1 MSKLYEITAQHKA
14 LQEIEVPEDG
24 TMDEAIKDTF
34 EMIEGDFND
43 KAVAMV
49 KVTRNMDA
57 DVSSIDD
64 EIKRLQARKK
74 TITNYKAS
82 LVEYLRN
89 NMEACGI
96 SKIDCPLF
104 NITLGKGSPIL
115 LVEDEEKVSTDWVDI
130 KIERKL
136 QKANILKAL
145 KSGEKIEGCS
155 IGTAKSSILIK

>member
-1 MSKLYEITAQHKA
+1 MSKLYEITAKHKA

-34 EMIEGDFND
+34 EMIEGDFD
-43 KAVAMV
+43 EKAISL
-49 KVTRNMDA
+49 VTITRDMELNIN
-57 DVSSIDD
+57 SIDD

-104 NITLGKGSPIL
+104 NITLRKGSPIL
-115 LVEDEEKVSTDWVDI
+115 LVDDEEKVSTDWVDI
-130 KIERKL
+130 RVERKL

-145 KSGEKIEGCS
+145 KSGEKIDGCS

>member
-1 MSKLYEITAQHKA
+1 MSKLYEITAKHKA

-64 EIKRLQARKK
+64 EIKRLQARNK

-82 LVEYLRN
+82 CLE
-89 NMEACGI
+89 
-96 SKIDCPLF
+96 
-104 NITLGKGSPIL
+104 
-115 LVEDEEKVSTDWVDI
+115 
-130 KIERKL
+130 
-136 QKANILKAL
+136 
-145 KSGEKIEGCS
+145 
-155 IGTAKSSILIK
+155 